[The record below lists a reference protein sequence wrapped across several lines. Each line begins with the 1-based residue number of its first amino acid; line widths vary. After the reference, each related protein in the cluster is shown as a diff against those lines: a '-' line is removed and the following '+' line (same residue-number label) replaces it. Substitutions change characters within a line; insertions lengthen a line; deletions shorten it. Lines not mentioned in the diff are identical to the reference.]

1 MQFKI
6 SKELIVQIEQLIK
19 SKDDHQLESL
29 LNDLHHADI
38 AEILDELDFNEA
50 TYSNAP
56 QWAPSSPPIP
66 DGFLDVFPLIVLPT
80 PG

>member
-1 MQFKI
+1 MVVVGTAVVVVVVVVDVVVVEDGVVFLVCAK
-6 SKELIVQIEQLIK
+6 
-19 SKDDHQLESL
+19 
-29 LNDLHHADI
+29 
-38 AEILDELDFNEA
+38 LDFNEA